1 MWELQF
7 QYLNFSR
14 PRWVAFHF
22 RVDAHKTFSFL
33 ASYVLLCPSASDCIH
48 WKLKILQNWVCIAL
62 SSRSTVSAYIEGMR
76 QQQLSCSGEEKKSNG
91 QWNTER
97 KKWEIPKCHGTQKP
111 LISSISV
118 HVLSNIGWE
127 VHVLSTRTR
136 MSGAKRTIEN
146 QHEKKNWRELF
157 AMREGILR
165 RDANMQTA
173 RVVNLVACIWRSKK
187 KQHTQAAASANS
199 NWKVKR
205 KCKFVSNLFSR
216 GCADFF
222 YSHSRC
228 MAWSSSI
235 LLLVLSF
242 IRDGLCCCVHTCRS
256 DSIQLIDKI

>member
-7 QYLNFSR
+7 QYLKFSR

-22 RVDAHKTFSFL
+22 RVDAHKTFSLL
-33 ASYVLLCPSASDCIH
+33 ASHVLLCPSASNCIH

-76 QQQLSCSGEEKKSNG
+76 QQQLSCSGEEKKVE
-91 QWNTER
+91 WTVELR

-127 VHVLSTRTR
+127 VHVLSARTR
-136 MSGAKRTIEN
+136 MSGAKRMIEN
-146 QHEKKNWRELF
+146 QHEKNWRELF
-157 AMREGILR
+157 AMRERILR

-187 KQHTQAAASANS
+187 STHRQQQAPTQIGRLNGNAN
-199 NWKVKR
+199 
-205 KCKFVSNLFSR
+205 
-216 GCADFF
+216 
-222 YSHSRC
+222 
-228 MAWSSSI
+228 
-235 LLLVLSF
+235 LSPIYF
-242 IRDGLCCCVHTCRS
+242 LGVVQIFL
-256 DSIQLIDKI
+256 